1 MSDED
6 DERALRAAH
15 HAARHETAP
24 EHLAERVIA
33 QLEYRKR
40 LEAPFASPPRLWAW
54 PALLLVAAGVAGVA
68 AAAWLFERSAQSG
81 APIAAE
87 RATGSAAA
95 SPPAPHVAPLDPCRE
110 RVAGSGSQPL
120 IDDFEDGDDA
130 PAAFDDRA
138 GFWRWARETDAPG
151 TAPALLPVPRADATP
166 RNRLALHV
174 KGGLLN
180 DWGATVEVDFRP
192 RCYDAT
198 RYAGIAFQARGPG
211 RVFLS
216 PREVAVI
223 PVAEG
228 GTCEHDCHSGH
239 LAKIDLSPEWHSYEI
254 HWADFRQRGIDKPAL
269 DPSRLHS
276 IAFLIHPEDTPY
288 DLWFDDVRFLPRPS

>member
-1 MSDED
+1 MSDEAE
-6 DERALRAAH
+6 ERALRAAH

-24 EHLAERVIA
+24 EDLADRVIA
-33 QLEYRKR
+33 QLEYRNR
-40 LEAPFASPPRLWAW
+40 LEAPLLNERRVWGW
-54 PALLLVAAGVAGVA
+54 PGFLLGVAAGAGVA
-68 AAAWLFERSAQSG
+68 AAAWLFVPPPQATP
-81 APIAAE
+81 PIAAE
-87 RATGSAAA
+87 RPAGSAAA
-95 SPPAPHVAPLDPCRE
+95 GPAARHVTAPDPCRE
-110 RVAGSGSQPL
+110 RTTGSGRQPL

-130 PAAFDDRA
+130 PARFDERA

-151 TAPALLPVPRADATP
+151 TAPALLPVPRVDATP
-166 RNRLALHV
+166 RNRLALHA

-216 PREVAVI
+216 PRQVDVI
-223 PVAEG
+223 PVSEG
-228 GTCEHDCHSGH
+228 GTCEHDCHNGH
-239 LAKIDLSPEWHSYEI
+239 LAKIDLSPEWRSYEVR
-254 HWADFRQRGIDKPAL
+254 WADFRQRGIDKPAL

-288 DLWFDDVRFLPRPS
+288 DLWFDDVRFLPSPS

>member
-1 MSDED
+1 MSDEE

-15 HAARHETAP
+15 HAARSETAP
-24 EHLAERVIA
+24 KDLAERVIA
-33 QLEYRKR
+33 QLEYRQR
-40 LEAPFASPPRLWAW
+40 LEAPAANKPRVWPW
-54 PALLLVAAGVAGVA
+54 PALLLSVAGGVAIAAG
-68 AAAWLFERSAQSG
+68 AWLFVHLPQVAP
-81 APIAAE
+81 PIAAE
-87 RATGSAAA
+87 RPADSALAVKTA
-95 SPPAPHVAPLDPCRE
+95 VHVAPPDPCRE
-110 RVAGSGSQPL
+110 RATGSGSHPL

-130 PAAFDDRA
+130 PAAFDQRA

-151 TAPALLPVPRADATP
+151 TAPALLPVPRGDATP

-192 RCYDAT
+192 RCYDAA

-228 GTCEHDCHSGH
+228 GTCEHDCYNGH
-239 LAKIDLSPEWHSYEI
+239 LAKVDLSPEWRSYEL

-288 DLWFDDVRFLPRPS
+288 DLWFDDVRFLPSPP

>member
-1 MSDED
+1 MSEAD
-6 DERALRAAH
+6 DDRALRAAH
-15 HAARHETAP
+15 RAAREERAP
-24 EHLAERVIA
+24 HALADRVIA
-33 QLEYRKR
+33 QLEYRQR
-40 LEAPFASPPRLWAW
+40 LERPFASERRQWAW
-54 PALLLVAAGVAGVA
+54 PALLLA
-68 AAAWLFERSAQSG
+68 AASGAGIAAATWLFVR
-81 APIAAE
+81 APQAALLIAAE
-87 RATGSAAA
+87 RPTGSASAA
-95 SPPAPHVAPLDPCRE
+95 SLAPHPVPPDPCRE
-110 RVAGSGSQPL
+110 RVAGSGRRPL

-130 PAAFDDRA
+130 PAAFDERA

-151 TAPALLPVPRADATP
+151 TAPALLPVPRTDASP

-180 DWGATVEVDFRP
+180 DWGATVEIDFRP

-198 RYAGIAFQARGPG
+198 GYAGIAFQARGPG

-228 GTCEHDCHSGH
+228 GMCEHDCHNGH
-239 LAKIDLSPEWHSYEI
+239 LAKVDLAPEWRSYEFR
-254 HWADFRQRGIDKPAL
+254 WADFRQRGIDKPAL

-288 DLWFDDVRFLPRPS
+288 DLWFDDVRFLSSPP